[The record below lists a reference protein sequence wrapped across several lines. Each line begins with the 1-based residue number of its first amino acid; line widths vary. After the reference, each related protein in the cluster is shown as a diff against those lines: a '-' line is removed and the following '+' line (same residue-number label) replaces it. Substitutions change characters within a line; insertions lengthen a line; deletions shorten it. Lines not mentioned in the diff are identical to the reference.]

1 MAAWQ
6 SALNQ
11 VSCKVK
17 SVSKWETMVE
27 RRTCSL
33 TDGFFIVHLSRQSL
47 PTLIEQVLSD
57 FEEWTR
63 RQFGSP
69 TIPSFFFF
77 FFTAQNFLLLL
88 PNSFGKIALQ
98 GLRKN
103 LTRLRIFPRS
113 RYFSQR
119 ENFHTLVCV
128 ERKRKKE
135 REKGGEVGER
145 KSGENGEKQ
154 RCQNLTL

>member
-47 PTLIEQVLSD
+47 PTLIEQVLLD

-69 TIPSFFFF
+69 TIPSFFFLLHRPEFSSSPPEF
-77 FFTAQNFLLLL
+77 F
-88 PNSFGKIALQ
+88 
-98 GLRKN
+98 
-103 LTRLRIFPRS
+103 
-113 RYFSQR
+113 R
-119 ENFHTLVCV
+119 ENSAPGSEEKSYTSLHFPSFSLFLSTREFSYSCLCREKEE
-128 ERKRKKE
+128 ERKR
-135 REKGGEVGER
+135 RGGGEIG
-145 KSGENGEKQ
+145 
-154 RCQNLTL
+154 